1 MVSTNPPKLTDP
13 IYELGFHEP
22 FRQAGNRPFIKLLNW
37 FTGFGKTYNA
47 ARFAAELK
55 RRHHVIPVFIAPL
68 HSLVSGFVEDLNKH
82 AKAER
87 EYADDVEET
96 LRACNADLPVYRLY
110 SVDYHVND
118 RTFFAATLNLLAWL
132 STHPHV
138 EKLLDGSDGTGDP
151 KKSYAARA
159 AELRSKCITCRDSQ
173 FWRLSPSDDAY
184 GDARDAYLKAARRAR
199 SIADSLTR
207 QLIRLD
213 IDSRERNNPKERY
226 LSPQPVAEMVLRLHP
241 LQAFLDAPGV
251 IVCTASK
258 AQVEHTVFA
267 IDEARGRRVWRR
279 FENLPLFLKELNRD
293 QSKLGQLVSGGTET
307 PRVVTFVDEEE
318 DAYWYLFDQRK
329 SVVNSEGRND
339 LNIVVTE
346 FFTFFDLKWPL
357 AFEHARPRGEAM
369 AAKVLEH
376 LEDFAGVAEAV
387 EREFQCEKQRTR
399 ASFVVDARR
408 VSIFR
413 SVLQQQRPATAQ
425 RFDDGEL
432 LLVLQQL
439 LDKNDVHNGFRRF
452 RQKAKVLAK
461 LLTYVTEQTPEG
473 MSAYERFRFVC
484 SLACDKKYFTMNRST
499 YGEVLEQPCQTFFN
513 DTSSVMDTEF
523 LRRVELLPDTA
534 YQTVRLHHHDAR
546 APSTAYS
553 LFNYLELILFI
564 ARVLVAPDGEEA
576 IDFTA
581 EDVERYP
588 NLSRFRNDVRRLFK
602 ASIAGGGLRAETQAG
617 DVIREEFFYSD
628 IKNVVTL
635 EESRHQADEYNLTA
649 DVCLTLTITS
659 LKASPEEDIVNA
671 LGRNSGVFLMSATGG
686 LSSISSGAFN
696 VAQLR
701 RALEAK
707 GGVFSEMTAHELE
720 IVAREAQERLER
732 RDRHVVILDDTKPEQ
747 RFNVSKGFKGLLRT
761 FHDARPE
768 RGELGYVPLNR
779 HKENEIAG
787 LVASLDRLL
796 STDVRS
802 GLVLCQTFQHVQKCL
817 VRLANR
823 SSGFIEQLDDTG
835 NHFVIHPK
843 ALPSYKQFG
852 ETESITLIL
861 YKASRFR
868 RIDRDKT
875 GAIEETDDVGQFNDE
890 LLAALDISTKKVLLW
905 SAYASAS
912 RGINFITR
920 QDGEERDFELFCLL
934 NDPYYTRHTR
944 PGTRGFSMEM
954 FQSFAQ
960 VLRDENDDWTR
971 MTRKDLLYE
980 YARTR
985 WQRLRKEH
993 LVDITRTV
1001 FQALGRGERRP
1012 HQSMRV
1018 QAIFLSSEAAR
1029 MVHLGLRHASALRER
1044 ASPAQRAVLAALER
1058 HNAETLLFENEQ
1070 ARAGHVKES
1079 LKLALRFRDFTSAQ
1093 PKRFRTDEA
1102 VRTAW
1107 SALFHRDMFTA
1118 PAKYLDRLPSAGV
1131 PAAYNDG
1138 CYLQTPHTAELYR
1151 REAAMAGICET
1162 IITDAADGADMYD
1175 WVSMV
1180 APEGLIS
1187 ALSKGAQK
1195 LLNRRNGFEIDTGAG
1210 KQKLVPQPWF
1220 VTEIMKGY
1228 LAELEFEAFVD
1239 EQFGIRPD
1247 APEPDSNHLRFVQLD
1262 SHPLR
1267 AELYQLFDYYIE
1279 TRDNVV
1285 VAVDMKNW
1293 ARSTDSMKRDELL
1306 AEAEKKHARLTQ
1318 LLPDKTVHALYVN
1331 LYGALKYSVKRP
1343 ERGSIRFMSL
1353 YVPNISGMH
1362 GWMQNHNL
1370 ASALLGH

>member
-1 MVSTNPPKLTDP
+1 MVLTNPPKLSDP

-22 FRQAGNRPFIKLLNW
+22 FRQAGDRPFIKLLNW

-55 RRHHVIPVFIAPL
+55 RKYNVIPVFIAPL
-68 HSLVSGFVEDLNKH
+68 HSLVSGFVDDFNRQ
-82 AKAER
+82 AKAES
-87 EYADDVEET
+87 EYANAVQET
-96 LRACNADLPVYRLY
+96 RRACDADLPVYRLY
-110 SVDYHVND
+110 SVDYHLND
-118 RTFFAATLNLLAWL
+118 RTFFTASLNLLAWL
-132 STHPHV
+132 AEHPQV
-138 EKLLDGSDGTGDP
+138 EKLLDSSDGTGDP
-151 KKSYAARA
+151 KKGYAARA

-173 FWRLSPSDDAY
+173 FWRLGPSDDAY
-184 GDARDAYLKAARRAR
+184 GDAREAYLKAARRAR
-199 SIADSLTR
+199 TIADSLTR

-226 LSPQPVAEMVLRLHP
+226 LSSQPVAEMVLRLHP

-267 IDEARGRRVWRR
+267 IDEVLGKRVWRR

-293 QSKLGQLVSGGTET
+293 QSALGRLVSGDTAT

-339 LNIVVTE
+339 LNIVITE
-346 FFTFFDLKWPL
+346 FFTYFDLKWPL
-357 AFEHARPRGEAM
+357 AFELSETGGAAM

-376 LEDFAGVAEAV
+376 LEDFADVAEAV
-387 EREFQCEKQRTR
+387 EREFQCEKQRTH
-399 ASFVVDARR
+399 AKFIVDARR
-408 VSIFR
+408 VSVFR
-413 SVLQQQRPATAQ
+413 EVLRERHSATAQ

-432 LLVLQQL
+432 RIVLQQL
-439 LDKNDVHNGFRRF
+439 LDKNDVHNGFKRF

-461 LLTYVTEQTPEG
+461 LRSYVKEQTPDG

-484 SLACDKKYFTMNRST
+484 RLACDKKYFTMNRST

-513 DTSSVMDTEF
+513 DTSSVMETEF

-534 YQTVRLHHHDAR
+534 HQTVRLHHHDTR
-546 APSTAYS
+546 AHSSAYT

-564 ARVLVAPDGEEA
+564 ARVLTVPDGEDA
-576 IDFTA
+576 IEFTA
-581 EDVERYP
+581 EDIERYP

-602 ASIAGGGLRAETQAG
+602 APISDSGLRAETKAG
-617 DVIREEFFYSD
+617 HVISEEFFYSD
-628 IKNVVTL
+628 IKNIVTL
-635 EESRHQADEYNLTA
+635 EESRHQADEYNLPA

-671 LGRNSGVFLMSATGG
+671 LGRNNGVFLMSATGG
-686 LSSISSGAFN
+686 LSSVSSGAFN

-701 RALEAK
+701 RALEAA
-707 GGVFSEMTAHELE
+707 GGLFGEMTAQELE
-720 IVAREAQERLER
+720 IVAREAQERLKT
-732 RDRHVVILDDTKPEQ
+732 RDRHVVILDDSKPEQ
-747 RFNVSKGFKGLLRT
+747 HFKVSKGFKGLLQA
-761 FHDARPE
+761 FHEARPE
-768 RGELGYVPLNR
+768 RGELGYALLNR

-796 STDVRS
+796 SSEVRS

-817 VRLANR
+817 VRLANKKL
-823 SSGFIEQLDDTG
+823 GFIEQLDDSG

-852 ETESITLIL
+852 VTESITLIL

-868 RIDRDKT
+868 RIDKDKT
-875 GAIEETDDVGQFNDE
+875 CAIEETDDVGQFNEE
-890 LLAALDISTKKVLLW
+890 LTKALDITTKKVLLW

-971 MTRKDLLYE
+971 ITRKDLLYE
-980 YARTR
+980 YAQTR

-993 LVDITRTV
+993 VVDITRTV

-1012 HQSMRV
+1012 HQTMRV
-1018 QAIFLSSEAAR
+1018 QEIFLSSEAAR
-1029 MVHLGLRHASALRER
+1029 MVHLGLRHTAALCDR
-1044 ASPAQRAVLAALER
+1044 ASPAQRAVMAALER
-1058 HNAETLLFENEQ
+1058 HNAETVLFENEQ
-1070 ARAGHVKES
+1070 SRAEHVKES
-1079 LKLALRFRDFTSAQ
+1079 LKRAVRFRDFTSAQ

-1102 VRTAW
+1102 ARTAW
-1107 SALFHRDMFTA
+1107 SPLFHKDLFTA
-1118 PAKYLDRLPSAGV
+1118 PAKYLDRLSSFGV
-1131 PAAYNDG
+1131 SDAYLDG
-1138 CYLQTPHTAELYR
+1138 CYIQAPLTAELYR
-1151 REAAMAGICET
+1151 RESAIAGMSET
-1162 IITDAADGADMYD
+1162 IITDAVDGEDVYD

-1187 ALSKGAQK
+1187 ALSRGTQK
-1195 LLNRRNGFEIDTGAG
+1195 LLTGRSGFEIDSDLG
-1210 KQKLVPQPWF
+1210 KRKLVPQPWF

-1247 APEPDSNHLRFVQLD
+1247 IPEPDSSHLRFVQLD
-1262 SHPLR
+1262 NHPLR
-1267 AELYQLFDYYIE
+1267 AELYQLFDYFLE
-1279 TRDNVV
+1279 ARDNVV
-1285 VAVDMKNW
+1285 IAVDMKNW
-1293 ARSTDSMKRDELL
+1293 ARSTDRMKRNELQC
-1306 AEAEKKHARLTQ
+1306 EAEEKHARLMQ
-1318 LLPDKTVHALYVN
+1318 LLPEKTVHALYVN
-1331 LYGALKYSVKRP
+1331 LYGALKHSVKRP

-1353 YVPNISGMH
+1353 YVHNISGMG

-1370 ASALLGH
+1370 ANALLGH